1 MTDLLTLSVSNDS
14 TLNQVFDGKPYLTNI
29 EGSINICMT
38 LCGQDIDGCNDI
50 EFVNMKNAE
59 RVLILTP
66 NPKNTNKCN
75 IKLAF
80 DSSSD
85 STNANGSG
93 SYKLE
98 NVFVTVPSLHKINN
112 QIFDMESF
120 IVYSSVQ
127 KNGTKLFVC
136 MCSFYVMTDS
146 VNNNDWRLTSYTL
159 MNELFGDSN
168 KLPNVGETTA
178 IGSPPNPIDVNSF
191 IPNEGFRNF
200 YEYSH
205 PNNTKVNFRIFQT
218 PLYVSSNVLNNL
230 KQKLTPGI
238 MYTNFKDMIQTYT
251 NPPSGIF
258 LFFSQDVTKSI
269 DSALGGSSST
279 NNCSISNIIQDL
291 KDTVK
296 SKVSTSGKKKKTK
309 KSKKKKGGV
318 LLGKKKKKTKKG
330 GKKKKKS
337 KFTNM
342 EESFENFENESDD
355 EDEDEDEEEE
365 FENDDEEE
373 EDFDNDTEE
382 EEEDED
388 EDEEDFDN
396 EEEDEDEDE
405 EDFDNDDNKDG
416 DEEAFVSKK
425 IEKQSKIGGGYTV
438 VALIGLLSLV
448 VFIYFL
454 SENETF
460 RNWVNENKDITL
472 TIFFIFIYLLFL
484 IYQAIIFNGNANKIF
499 NPSPAQKNAFNFTVF
514 IWSVLILFIVFM
526 LLYRTKLVQNEW
538 IAGFIAL
545 VSSIFTGLVTYY
557 SKKKPSKVTKSKG
570 SKNIEE
576 RKENRKQYNQSKP
589 IIIYTLIYFISL
601 PICAYVLY
609 SKIMNDPTFEGRG
622 LSTPPQ
628 NKILEMLQNNN
639 IQDLLGSKLRYYFI
653 LGLQILSTFILSLFL
668 IISTR
673 RSFNIRNGISLLII
687 LFILAFVTVGDYMYN
702 RSTLNSSNIDLCE
715 FDFIS
720 PFSMNMDLRKEL
732 IPLFFGKNI
741 DINLQEIDVNKP
753 GFFDKLNNNEEEGKD
768 FEVKPVLQGG
778 ADIEAKVE
786 VPGPKVA
793 DLETMLQGMMQSN
806 TFTTDFRENM
816 IYIFSRMST
825 IGYVLIF
832 LFFIVFIILGILL
845 CVYLVKNDN
854 RTLGTKPLT
863 VFVSIAIIIISC
875 IWIVVGY
882 IFYFI
887 YKNFVKVMNTLSQLP
902 IYVQTRINDI
912 IQQKQSGLPNT
923 SSLKNSP
930 LTTLLSYL
938 NVNPL
943 TEMVDK
949 INQSQS
955 YNLQTFES
963 NYLSGLKPIPN
974 SLLDAA
980 LKPLN
985 P

>member
-98 NVFVTVPSLHKINN
+98 NIFVTVPSLHKINN

-136 MCSFYVMTDS
+136 MCSFYVMADS

-159 MNELFGDSN
+159 MNELFGDTL
-168 KLPNVGETTA
+168 KIPNVGETMA

-191 IPNEGFRNF
+191 MPNEGFRNF

-218 PLYVSSNVLNNL
+218 PLFVSSNVLNNL

-296 SKVSTSGKKKKTK
+296 TKVSTTSKKKKK
-309 KSKKKKGGV
+309 KKKKGGAK
-318 LLGKKKKKTKKG
+318 LGKKKKKTKKG
-330 GKKKKKS
+330 KKTKKKKKKS

-355 EDEDEDEEEE
+355 EDEDEEEEFDNENEDEDEEEE
-365 FENDDEEE
+365 FDNEDEDEEEEFDNEDEEDEDEEEEFDNDDEGEEEEFDNEDEE
-373 EDFDNDTEE
+373 EDFDIEEYKSKGYEKNNFSIAFSILISIVITVIIYIIFKLNFDLIIFLFFAFAYGIFQIIRAGQVKKNDKLT
-382 EEEDED
+382 
-388 EDEEDFDN
+388 FLPKN
-396 EEEDEDEDE
+396 
-405 EDFDNDDNKDG
+405 NDQYNYNV
-416 DEEAFVSKK
+416 F
-425 IEKQSKIGGGYTV
+425 
-438 VALIGLLSLV
+438 LISGLISSLV
-448 VFIYFL
+448 LIALYRFEF
-454 SENETF
+454 F
-460 RNWVNENKDITL
+460 NKTDMKKNIMPS
-472 TIFFIFIYLLFL
+472 LF
-484 IYQAIIFNGNANKIF
+484 
-499 NPSPAQKNAFNFTVF
+499 V
-514 IWSVLILFIVFM
+514 LFIGVF
-526 LLYRTKLVQNEW
+526 V
-538 IAGFIAL
+538 
-545 VSSIFTGLVTYY
+545 GLITYY
-557 SKKKPSKVTKSKG
+557 SKRKPSKVTKSKG

-576 RKENRKQYNQSKP
+576 RIENRKQYNQSKP

-639 IQDLLGSKLRYYFI
+639 IQNLLGSKLRYYFI

-687 LFILAFVTVGDYMYN
+687 LFILAFVTVGNYMYN

-720 PFSMNMDLRKEL
+720 PFSMNMDTPDLLK
-732 IPLFFGKNI
+732 LFFGRNI
-741 DINLQEIDVNKP
+741 DINLKGIDVNKP
-753 GFFDKLNNNEEEGKD
+753 GFFDELNSNKEGDKN
-768 FEVKPVLQGG
+768 FVLQGG

-825 IGYVLIF
+825 IGYILIF
-832 LFFIVFIILGILL
+832 FFFIVFIILGFLL

-863 VFVSIAIIIISC
+863 VFVSLAIIIISC

-902 IYVQTRINDI
+902 SYVQTRINDI
-912 IQQKQSGLPNT
+912 IQQIQSGLPTN
-923 SSLKNSP
+923 SSLKNAP
-930 LTTLLSYL
+930 FTTLLSYL

-943 TEMVDK
+943 TNMVNT
-949 INQSQS
+949 INASPN
-955 YNLQTFES
+955 YKLATFET
-963 NYLSGLKPIPN
+963 NYLQGSSPKHELA
-974 SLLDAA
+974 AA
-980 LKPLN
+980 LSRIK
-985 P
+985 